1 MARAR
6 VLSLE
11 LDSPFL
17 WFDCRRRMES
27 WVMTLSSATLSWV
40 WVALRPLLP
49 VSLEISYA
57 RFDVWHSSDCEALFA
72 SLPPEFVTPPESA
85 DFLRTE

>member
-1 MARAR
+1 MARTR

-11 LDSPFL
+11 PDSPFL

-40 WVALRPLLP
+40 WVVFQPLP
-49 VSLEISYA
+49 SVSPEISYA
-57 RFDVWHSSDCEALFA
+57 GFVAWRSSVCEA
-72 SLPPEFVTPPESA
+72 
-85 DFLRTE
+85 